1 MICDGKSVGWRA
13 VAALAG
19 LGMAAGCSREDPVDR
34 NRSDSAQAATNAPLE
49 VPQPTPLLDRAGL
62 LDAIRAAAGAFAAG
76 ADDRK
81 LQADLDGRRFAVRL
95 AFACDGPV
103 DEASTAPL
111 RMTVRAGGRSME
123 IRAMPDLDVAGAAP
137 GEGGS
142 DNPAAIQS
150 AEGFWFSYP
159 WLLAEQCP
167 APRAVA
173 SREVAGREGASRGP
187 PITPGPDD
195 RDARTVSEETER
207 SAGIA
212 QYFTSEDSRLLDR
225 SGRGYS
231 KVVPLAEGEAPP
243 KGLFLLLEGRLRTW
257 PDGYVIRCRAA
268 QKGTQPSCVAAA
280 TIDRVAVE
288 RIGDRSILAE
298 WTTG

>member
-13 VAALAG
+13 LATLAALG
-19 LGMAAGCSREDPVDR
+19 IVAGCSRDDTVDR
-34 NRSDSAQAATNAPLE
+34 NRSDGAEAATNVPLQ

-76 ADDRK
+76 VDDRK
-81 LQADLDGRRFAVRL
+81 VQTDLDGRRFAVRL

-111 RMTVRAGGRSME
+111 RMTVRAGGRSIE
-123 IRAMPDLDVAGAAP
+123 VRAMPDPDVAGAAP
-137 GEGGS
+137 DEGGS

-150 AEGFWFSYP
+150 AEGFWFNYP

-173 SREVAGREGASRGP
+173 SREVAEREGASGGP
-187 PITPGPDD
+187 PRTPGPDD
-195 RDARTVSEETER
+195 RDARTVSVGER

-212 QYFTSEDSRLLDR
+212 QYFTSEDSRLRDR

-243 KGLFLLLEGRLRTW
+243 GGLFLLLEGRLRTW
-257 PDGYVIRCRAA
+257 PDGFVIRCRAVRKA
-268 QKGTQPSCVAAA
+268 AQPSCVAAA

-288 RIGDRSILAE
+288 RIDDRSILAE

>member
-1 MICDGKSVGWRA
+1 MICDCKSVCWRA
-13 VAALAG
+13 VTALAA
-19 LGMAAGCSREDPVDR
+19 LGMAAGCSQDDRVDR
-34 NRSDSAQAATNAPLE
+34 NQSDTAQAATNAPVQ

-76 ADDRK
+76 VDDRK
-81 LQADLDGRRFAVRL
+81 VQKDLDGRRFAVRL

-137 GEGGS
+137 DEGGS
-142 DNPAAIQS
+142 NNPAAIQS

-173 SREVAGREGASRGP
+173 SREVAGREGASGTP
-187 PITPGPDD
+187 PRTPEPDN
-195 RDARTVSEETER
+195 RDARTVSVETER

-212 QYFTSEDSRLLDR
+212 QYFTSEDSRLLNR

-231 KVVPLAEGEAPP
+231 KVVPLAEGEVPP
-243 KGLFLLLEGRLRTW
+243 RGLFLLLEGRLRTW
-257 PDGYVIRCRAA
+257 PDGFVIRCRVARQA
-268 QKGTQPSCVAAA
+268 TQPSCVAAA

-288 RIGDRSILAE
+288 RMDDRSILAE
-298 WTTG
+298 WTRG

>member
-1 MICDGKSVGWRA
+1 MFRDGKGVGWRA

-19 LGMAAGCSREDPVDR
+19 LGMAAGCSQDDPVDR
-34 NRSDSAQAATNAPLE
+34 NRSDTAQAATNGSLQ

-76 ADDRK
+76 VDDRK
-81 LQADLDGRRFAVRL
+81 VQGDLDGRRFAVRL

-137 GEGGS
+137 DEGRN
-142 DNPAAIQS
+142 DNPGAIQS

-173 SREVAGREGASRGP
+173 SREVEGRESASRSP
-187 PITPGPDD
+187 ATTPGPDD
-195 RDARTVSEETER
+195 RGAKTASMDSER

-212 QYFTSEDSRLLDR
+212 QYFTSEDSRLLNR

-243 KGLFLLLEGRLRTW
+243 RGLFLLLEGRLRTW
-257 PDGYVIRCRAA
+257 PDGLVIRCRVARKA
-268 QKGTQPSCVAAA
+268 TQPSCVAAA

-288 RIGDRSILAE
+288 RIDDRSILAE